1 MRYKISITDDFNKKV
16 IKFLKKHP
24 NLYSKFTKSMSLL
37 ADNPFHPSLRLH
49 KLQGQLSEYHSVSID
64 LSYRMVI
71 EFIIKENEIIPI
83 DIGTHDEVY

>member
-1 MRYKISITDDFNKKV
+1 MNYKIVQTELYKKRAL
-16 IKFLKKHP
+16 KFLRKNPHMMVK
-24 NLYSKFTKSMSLL
+24 YIKSMDILEI
-37 ADNPFHPSLRLH
+37 NPFHLSLRLH
-49 KLQGQLSEYHSVSID
+49 KLQGQLSDYHSVSID